1 MNCQFNS
8 VGPNGGNLVY
18 LNKVYFDQTQDSC
31 PILYGLTT
39 TAETFTQQL
48 SFGQMRSTGSG
59 CGDRRRCGCGN
70 CGCGCGNCGCGNCG
84 CCDFVVTPGTTF
96 RITDSRVIVTAFN
109 LSSDAGFTSE
119 DVTVDGFPVTELALV
134 NGQYVAD
141 LSGIM
146 SEITDCPCGAE
157 IPRCSC
163 SSDSRC
169 SMECENGGHFFL
181 AQVPGPWA
189 AGLTIILEGTASNGN
204 RTCSFRLCLRTIPD
218 GTEEGITIPGSDNFA
233 VYCVEIPCQT
243 AGISPSLVFDFDVCA
258 ALLNP
263 VLTAACTE
271 DGCTVTLASTLVI
284 TPEINL
290 KVTKPA
296 LFNLNAT
303 EISQACDNVGQC
315 DECSPEEACCCPDN
329 SRAER
334 RTSKSETCRGRSTA
348 CQCCETNGYSF

>member
-1 MNCQFNS
+1 MNCQCNAP
-8 VGPNGGNLVY
+8 GREGGNLVY
-18 LNKVYFDQTQDSC
+18 LNKVYFDQTQESC

-48 SFGQMRSTGSG
+48 SFGQMRTAGSG
-59 CGDRRRCGCGN
+59 CRCGCSNGCC
-70 CGCGCGNCGCGNCG
+70 CGCSGCFS
-84 CCDFVVTPGTTF
+84 DFTVTPGTTF
-96 RITDSRVIVTAFN
+96 RITDARVIVTGFN
-109 LSSDAGFTSE
+109 LSTDAVFTSE
-119 DVTVDGFPVTELALV
+119 DVTIDGFPVTELVLV
-134 NGQYVAD
+134 NGQYAAD

-146 SEITDCPCGAE
+146 NTITDCPCASE
-157 IPRCSC
+157 SSRCSC

-169 SMECENGGHFFL
+169 SMDCDNGGHFFL

-189 AGLTIILEGTASNGN
+189 AGLSIILDGTASNGS
-204 RTCSFRLCLRTIPD
+204 RTCSFRLCLQTIPGGED
-218 GTEEGITIPGSDNFA
+218 EGIVIPGSDNFA

-243 AGISPSLVFDFDVCA
+243 AGISPNLVFDFDACA

-263 VLTAACTE
+263 VLTTVCTDE
-271 DGCTVTLASTLVI
+271 GCTVALTATLAV

-303 EISQACDNVGQC
+303 EIGQACDNVGQC
-315 DECSPEEACCCPDN
+315 DECNPDEACCCADDVRRDRRPPRTEA
-329 SRAER
+329 SRI
-334 RTSKSETCRGRSTA
+334 RSTA